1 MAALGLIAQHPRSS
15 GYDLLKIFERSLA
28 NVWPATQSQLYGEL
42 NRLTEQGLITVS
54 AAGPRGR
61 KEYQVTDAGHTA
73 LRTWLIDEAAEPMR
87 NPVMLKVF
95 LLSELGR
102 PGAAGYLDA
111 MAEGTAEYL
120 EDLLRLEESI
130 NWDASLDDRLGRVVL
145 EWGKRM
151 LRMQIEWAAW
161 ARDEVAKP

>member
-1 MAALGLIAQHPRSS
+1 M
-15 GYDLLKIFERSLA
+15 
-28 NVWPATQSQLYGEL
+28 
-42 NRLTEQGLITVS
+42 
-54 AAGPRGR
+54 
-61 KEYQVTDAGHTA
+61 
-73 LRTWLIDEAAEPMR
+73 
-87 NPVMLKVF
+87 F
-95 LLSELGR
+95 LLSEPVGPVP
-102 PGAAGYLDA
+102 PGIADA

>member
-1 MAALGLIAQHPRSS
+1 
-15 GYDLLKIFERSLA
+15 
-28 NVWPATQSQLYGEL
+28 
-42 NRLTEQGLITVS
+42 
-54 AAGPRGR
+54 
-61 KEYQVTDAGHTA
+61 
-73 LRTWLIDEAAEPMR
+73 
-87 NPVMLKVF
+87 
-95 LLSELGR
+95 
-102 PGAAGYLDA
+102 

-130 NWDASLDDRLGRVVL
+130 HWDASLDDRLGRVVL